1 MAAECR
7 HRLMD
12 GHLASAGFIIRQY
25 ITSAHPLA
33 HTTTRP
39 ERRTSNIQLRGC
51 ILRPQGGGLCSRFSA
66 PSISMTIRND
76 EHHHHQPPEP
86 PANIRP
92 QVGCWRTPTSLS
104 RHLKPRYGKYVLEA
118 VGCNWCKQCSWSWC
132 RHNFSIHQSKIMT
145 ICLAAV
151 SAVTHEDHSQYQHCP
166 ACTGFIQACSLLLY
180 PLALLSITLYIY
192 THQNPVPNSPTR
204 KTRVECDC

>member
-1 MAAECR
+1 MVGPE
-7 HRLMD
+7 LD
-12 GHLASAGFIIRQY
+12 IWHLSCV
-25 ITSAHPLA
+25 PLFLL
-33 HTTTRP
+33 TCC
-39 ERRTSNIQLRGC
+39 C
-51 ILRPQGGGLCSRFSA
+51 ILRPQGGGLCSRQSA

-76 EHHHHQPPEP
+76 EEHHHQPPEP
-86 PANIRP
+86 QQTSGLRSLLENTNIT
-92 QVGCWRTPTSLS
+92 VKTSEASLW
-104 RHLKPRYGKYVLEA
+104 HALEA
-118 VGCNWCKQCSWSWC
+118 ERCNWCKQCSWSWC

-166 ACTGFIQACSLLLY
+166 VCTAFIQACSLLLY

-192 THQNPVPNSPTR
+192 THQNPVPNLPTR